1 MLGDE
6 LQEQV
11 SHFILDLYLYIHLY
25 QYLYL
30 YLYLHIYLYQYL
42 YPSWCLATN
51 YNGWSHQ
58 FNQPPRVDDIIWQ
71 NTKRQKYKPGDKLQE
86 QFSPINLQ
94 EGGWYEIIEDDC
106 CRQAKRTIRLRQ
118 FFCNCICICFCLC
131 IFICICTFN
140 RISICICIH
149 ICTLIWNDKMI
160 VAGKPRGRSVW
171 GSFLKE
177 GGGAEGLWQQESG
190 EYSPD
195 PSYPKLI
202 QIPCWRWC
210 WCWFQI
216 GIEIGIPIP
225 CWCRCWCFQFPADI
239 DADTVVF
246 AVADVPSLWRL
257 RFNFG
262 HLWTLFNFVTLFKYV
277 WNF

>member
-118 FFCNCICICFCLC
+118 FSQREGRCRRPLAARKWWVLTWWLLPIPSWSWCCFNPELMLMLMVP
-131 IFICICTFN
+131 I
-140 RISICICIH
+140 
-149 ICTLIWNDKMI
+149 
-160 VAGKPRGRSVW
+160 P
-171 GSFLKE
+171 
-177 GGGAEGLWQQESG
+177 
-190 EYSPD
+190 
-195 PSYPKLI
+195 PSY
-202 QIPCWRWC
+202 WC
-210 WCWFQI
+210 WCS
-216 GIEIGIPIP
+216 GYCC
-225 CWCRCWCFQFPADI
+225 CWCAIFIMFPPNI
-239 DADTVVF
+239 
-246 AVADVPSLWRL
+246 
-257 RFNFG
+257 
-262 HLWTLFNFVTLFKYV
+262 
-277 WNF
+277 